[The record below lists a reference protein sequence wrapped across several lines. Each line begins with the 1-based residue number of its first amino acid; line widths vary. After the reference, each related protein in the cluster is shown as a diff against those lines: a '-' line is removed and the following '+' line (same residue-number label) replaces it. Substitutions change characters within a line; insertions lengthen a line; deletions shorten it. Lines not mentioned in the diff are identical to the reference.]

1 MRKGFTLIELLVVIA
16 IIAILAAL
24 ILPVLGKAQEQA
36 NRSVCV
42 SNLRQLSLALHMY
55 AQDYNEW
62 LPTATETCMVDRRT
76 YPWAPYYRD
85 FTYNMPVSCTRSLCL
100 LTGQYDP
107 VTPARE
113 GPVFVKSTE
122 LFICPSTEDRASD
135 TGVLDWG
142 RCSYCYATNIRER
155 DPADYAVMADLK
167 WGPYWH
173 PEIGAGF
180 VVALNQTGPQ
190 TTNHGRGTG
199 GTSGS
204 LSRAK
209 GGINVL
215 YLDGHVSYIA
225 PSNRTPLRLLPEGN
239 RMGVEVWTIPFSIS
253 DVAPN
258 FARCTLT
265 GNAGTFVNYFPKSL
279 WTACGY

>member
-1 MRKGFTLIELLVVIA
+1 
-16 IIAILAAL
+16 
-24 ILPVLGKAQEQA
+24 
-36 NRSVCV
+36 
-42 SNLRQLSLALHMY
+42 
-55 AQDYNEW
+55 
-62 LPTATETCMVDRRT
+62 
-76 YPWAPYYRD
+76 
-85 FTYNMPVSCTRSLCL
+85 L

-107 VTPARE
+107 VTAARE

-155 DPADYAVMADLK
+155 DPANYAVMADLK
-167 WGPYWH
+167 FGPYWH

-180 VVALNQTGPQ
+180 VVSLNQTGPQ

-199 GTSGS
+199 GNPGS
-204 LSRAK
+204 LARAK

-239 RMGVEVWTIPFSIS
+239 RWAVEVWTIPFSVS
-253 DVAPN
+253 DIPPN
-258 FARCTLT
+258 VARCTLS
-265 GNAGTFVNYFPKSL
+265 GSSGTFATYFAKSL